1 LRASIELDSFAKA
14 DRAGR
19 IGCFGSMDI
28 VRWLMPSFKT
38 FPLAGWG
45 ILLSLTLLPGCGY
58 QPLYGANT
66 PAAQQLPV
74 VQINNIPD
82 RAGQQLRNR
91 LIDRFYQD
99 GRPATP
105 EYTLDISLV
114 PNVYKLGIALDDS
127 ATRAELS
134 LQANYTLRNMQG
146 AAVLSGATTSVT
158 NFNILR
164 SQYATLIGEQD
175 AYDRGIAQVS
185 EDITRRIS
193 LFFNREPVTASAK

>member
-164 SQYATLIGEQD
+164 SQYATLISEQD

-193 LFFNREPVTASAK
+193 LFFNREPITASVK

>member
-99 GRPATP
+99 GRPAAP

-134 LQANYTLRNMQG
+134 LAANYTLRNMQG

>member
-1 LRASIELDSFAKA
+1 
-14 DRAGR
+14 
-19 IGCFGSMDI
+19 MNI

-45 ILLSLTLLPGCGY
+45 LLLSLTLLQGCGY

-99 GRPATP
+99 GRPASP

-127 ATRAELS
+127 ATRAELN
-134 LQANYTLRNMQG
+134 LAANYTLRNMQG
-146 AAVLSGATTSVT
+146 VAVFTGSTTAVT

-175 AYDRGIAQVS
+175 AYDRSVAQVS
-185 EDITRRIS
+185 EDITRRVT
-193 LFFNREPVTASAK
+193 LFFNRDPVTASAQ

>member
-175 AYDRGIAQVS
+175 AYDRSIAQVS

-193 LFFNREPVTASAK
+193 LFFNREPITASVK

>member
-1 LRASIELDSFAKA
+1 
-14 DRAGR
+14 
-19 IGCFGSMDI
+19 MDI

-45 ILLSLTLLPGCGY
+45 LLLSLTLLPGCGY

-66 PAAQQLPV
+66 PAAQQWPV

-82 RAGQQLRNR
+82 RLGQQLRNR

-99 GRPATP
+99 GRPASP

-114 PNVYKLGIALDDS
+114 PSVYKLGIALDDS

-134 LQANYTLRNMQG
+134 LAANYTLRNMQG
-146 AAVLSGATTSVT
+146 AAVFTGTTTAVT

-175 AYDRGIAQVS
+175 AYDRGVAQVS
-185 EDITRRIS
+185 EDITRRVS
-193 LFFNREPVTASAK
+193 LFFNRDPVTASAQ

>member
-19 IGCFGSMDI
+19 VGCFGSMDI

-82 RAGQQLRNR
+82 RLGQQLRNR
-91 LIDRFYQD
+91 LIDRFYQN
-99 GRPATP
+99 GRPASP

-134 LQANYTLRNMQG
+134 LVANYTLRNMQG
-146 AAVLSGATTSVT
+146 AAILSGSTNSVT

-175 AYDRGIAQVS
+175 AYDRSIAQVS

>member
-1 LRASIELDSFAKA
+1 
-14 DRAGR
+14 
-19 IGCFGSMDI
+19 MNI

-45 ILLSLTLLPGCGY
+45 LLLSLTLLQGCGY

-66 PAAQQLPV
+66 PAAEQLPS
-74 VQINNIPD
+74 VQINNIPN
-82 RAGQQLRNR
+82 RLGQQLRNR

-99 GRPATP
+99 GRPASP
-105 EYTLDISLV
+105 EYTLDIALV
-114 PNVYKLGIALDDS
+114 PSVYKLGIALDDS

-134 LQANYTLRNMQG
+134 LAANYTLRNMQG
-146 AAVLSGATTSVT
+146 VAVLSGSTTSVT

-175 AYDRGIAQVS
+175 AYDRSVAQVS

>member
-1 LRASIELDSFAKA
+1 
-14 DRAGR
+14 
-19 IGCFGSMDI
+19 MDF

-45 ILLSLTLLPGCGY
+45 LLLCLTLLPGCGY

-66 PAAQQLPV
+66 PAAQQLPL

-82 RAGQQLRNR
+82 RLGQQLRNR

-99 GRPATP
+99 GRPGSP

-114 PNVYKLGIALDDS
+114 PYVYKLAIALDDS
-127 ATRAELS
+127 ATRAELA
-134 LQANYTLRNMQG
+134 LLANYTLRNAQG
-146 AAVLSGATTSVT
+146 AAVLTGSTTAVT
-158 NFNILR
+158 NFNILL
-164 SQYATLIGEQD
+164 SQYATLVGERD
-175 AYDRGIAQVS
+175 AYDRGVAQVS

-193 LFFNREPVTASAK
+193 LYFNREPVTASAQ

>member
-1 LRASIELDSFAKA
+1 
-14 DRAGR
+14 
-19 IGCFGSMDI
+19 MDI

-45 ILLSLTLLPGCGY
+45 LLLSLTLLQGCGY

-66 PAAQQLPV
+66 PAAQQLPM

-82 RAGQQLRNR
+82 RLGQQLRNS

-99 GRPATP
+99 GRPVSP

-114 PNVYKLGIALDDS
+114 PSVYKLGIALDDS

-134 LQANYTLRNMQG
+134 LRAYYTLRNMQG
-146 AAVLSGATTSVT
+146 AAIMSDSTSSVT

-164 SQYATLIGEQD
+164 SQYATLIGERD
-175 AYDRGIAQVS
+175 AYDRSITQVA

-193 LFFNREPVTASAK
+193 LFFNREPATASAK

>member
-1 LRASIELDSFAKA
+1 LRASIELDSFGKV

-45 ILLSLTLLPGCGY
+45 LLLSLTLLQGCGY

-66 PAAQQLPV
+66 PAAQQLPM

-82 RAGQQLRNR
+82 RLGQQLRNS

-99 GRPATP
+99 GRPASP

-114 PNVYKLGIALDDS
+114 PSVYKLGIALDDS

-134 LQANYTLRNMQG
+134 LRAYYTLRNMQG
-146 AAVLSGATTSVT
+146 TAIMSGSANSVT

-164 SQYATLIGEQD
+164 SQYATLIGERD
-175 AYDRGIAQVS
+175 AYDRSITQVS
-185 EDITRRIS
+185 EDITRRVS
-193 LFFNREPVTASAK
+193 LFFNREPATASTK

>member
-1 LRASIELDSFAKA
+1 LRASIELDSFRKA

-19 IGCFGSMDI
+19 IGYFGFMDI

-82 RAGQQLRNR
+82 RLGQQLRNR

-99 GRPATP
+99 GRPASP

-134 LQANYTLRNMQG
+134 LVANYTLRNMQG
-146 AAVLSGATTSVT
+146 AAVLSGTTNAVT

-175 AYDRGIAQVS
+175 AYDRSVTQVS